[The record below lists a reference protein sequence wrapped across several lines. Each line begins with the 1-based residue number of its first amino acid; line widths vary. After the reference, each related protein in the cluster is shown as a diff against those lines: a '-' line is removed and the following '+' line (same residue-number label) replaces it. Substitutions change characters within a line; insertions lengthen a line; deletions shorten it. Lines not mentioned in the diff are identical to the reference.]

1 MSILQQVVLGVAA
14 LVLAVLWRT
23 GAGSFLLAS
32 MKDMADSYNSQY
44 EINDDKEE

>member
-1 MSILQQVVLGVAA
+1 MSFLQQVVLGVAT

-23 GAGSFLLAS
+23 GAGAFLLDS

-44 EINDDKEE
+44 EIDDDKQE